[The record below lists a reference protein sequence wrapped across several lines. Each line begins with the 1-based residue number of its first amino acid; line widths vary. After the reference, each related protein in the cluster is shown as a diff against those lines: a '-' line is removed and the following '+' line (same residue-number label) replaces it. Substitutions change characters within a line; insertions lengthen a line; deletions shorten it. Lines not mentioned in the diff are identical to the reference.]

1 MVSSLELRRIA
12 AFSNLPDAQI
22 SWFLSHVQEVSVQA
36 GEAFV
41 RQGEPADWM
50 IIFLEGLFQ
59 WRGEFGGDTVSL
71 PAQAGEVSGVFPFSR
86 MKRFTVTGRALTDG
100 RLLKFPAALFPELI
114 QKMPELT
121 ATLVAMMSDRIREGT
136 RIEQQR
142 DRLVSLGKLSAGLA
156 HELNNPASAA
166 KRSTGQMRD
175 ALVRMRNAN
184 AALWRL
190 SLGDSEKSR
199 IEEVEATL
207 LRSGVARL
215 EALALSDLEERLE
228 SILRGHGQDDSGDL
242 SAALAR
248 CNMSPD
254 ALVSLLT
261 ALDSATARAAIMRIA
276 ATAEVASLLDS
287 IESGT
292 SRISSLVQ
300 TVKEYTYMDQAPV
313 QNVDV
318 VRSLETTLGILTHKL
333 KPQINVKRDYQPIP
347 LLVNTV
353 GTELNQIWTNI
364 IENAIDAML
373 GQGELLVRT
382 FREDHFVVVEIGDN
396 GSGIP
401 PEIKPHIFDPFF
413 TTKGV
418 GEGTGL
424 GLNTVQTIVRKHGG
438 NVQVNSKPG
447 DTRFQ
452 VWLPIAAPP
461 EAGNNEAGNNQFDS

>member
-12 AFSNLPDAQI
+12 AFSNLPDDQI
-22 SWFLSHVQEVSVQA
+22 SWFLSHVQEIVVQA
-36 GEAFV
+36 GESFV

-50 IIFLEGLFQ
+50 VIFLEGLFQ
-59 WRGEFGGDTVSL
+59 WRGEFGGETVSL
-71 PAQAGEVSGVFPFSR
+71 PAQAGDVSGVFPFSR

-166 KRSTGQMRD
+166 KRATGQMRD
-175 ALVRMRNAN
+175 ALARMRNAN

-190 SLGDSEKSR
+190 PLDDSEKSR

-207 LRSGVARL
+207 LRSDMTPL
-215 EALALSDLEERLE
+215 EALALSDLEERLD
-228 SILRGHGQDDSGDL
+228 SILRSHGQDNSGDL

-248 CNMSPD
+248 CNMPPD
-254 ALVSLLT
+254 TLAYLLT
-261 ALDSATARAAIMRIA
+261 ELGSAIARDAVIRIA
-276 ATAEVASLLDS
+276 ATAELASLLNTID
-287 IESGT
+287 SGT
-292 SRISSLVQ
+292 SRITSLVQ
-300 TVKEYTYMDQAPV
+300 TVKEYTYMDQAQV

-333 KPQINVKRDYQPIP
+333 EPKINVKRDYQPIP
-347 LLVNTV
+347 LLVNSV
-353 GTELNQIWTNI
+353 GTELNQVWTNI

-373 GQGELLVRT
+373 GQGELQVRT

-396 GSGIP
+396 GAGIP
-401 PEIKPHIFDPFF
+401 PEIRPHIFDPFF

-438 NVQVNSKPG
+438 NVQVASKPG

-452 VWLPIAAPP
+452 VWLPFADPS
-461 EAGNNEAGNNQFDS
+461 EAGNNQLDS

>member
-12 AFSNLPDAQI
+12 AFSNLPDDQI
-22 SWFLSHVQEVSVQA
+22 SWFLNHVQEVPVQV

-71 PAQAGEVSGVFPFSR
+71 PAQAGDVSGVFPFSR
-86 MKRFTVTGRALTDG
+86 MKRFTVTGSALTDG
-100 RLLKFPAALFPELI
+100 RLLKFPATLFPELI

-166 KRSTGQMRD
+166 KRAAGQMRD
-175 ALVRMRNAN
+175 ALARMRNAN
-184 AALWRL
+184 AALWRR
-190 SLGDSEKSR
+190 SLDDSEKFR

-207 LRSGVARL
+207 LRSGVARF

-228 SILRGHGQDDSGDL
+228 SILRSHGQDNLGNL

-254 ALVSLLT
+254 ALVTLLT
-261 ALDSATARAAIMRIA
+261 GLDSATARDAIMRIA
-276 ATAEVASLLDS
+276 AAAELASLLHT

-318 VRSLETTLGILTHKL
+318 VRSLETTLGILTHRL
-333 KPQINVKRDYQPIP
+333 KPHIHVKCDCQPIP
-347 LLVNTV
+347 LLVNMV
-353 GTELNQIWTNI
+353 GTELNQVWTNI
-364 IENAIDAML
+364 IENAIDAMH
-373 GQGELLVRT
+373 GQGELQVRT
-382 FREDHFVVVEIGDN
+382 FREDNFVVVEIGDN

-401 PEIKPHIFDPFF
+401 PEIRRHIFDPFF

-424 GLNTVQTIVRKHGG
+424 GLNTVQTIVRKRGG
-438 NVQVNSKPG
+438 NVQVDSKPG

-452 VWLPIAAPP
+452 VWLPFAAPP
-461 EAGNNEAGNNQFDS
+461 EAGNNQLDS

>member
-1 MVSSLELRRIA
+1 MVSSVELRRIA
-12 AFSNLPDAQI
+12 AFSNLPDDQI
-22 SWFLSHVQEVSVQA
+22 SWFLSHVQEVPVQA
-36 GEAFV
+36 GVAFV
-41 RQGEPADWM
+41 RQGDPADWM

-71 PAQAGEVSGVFPFSR
+71 PAQAGDVSGVFPFSR

-114 QKMPELT
+114 QKMPGLT

-166 KRSTGQMRD
+166 KRAAGQIRD
-175 ALVRMRNAN
+175 ALARMRNAN

-190 SLGDSEKSR
+190 SFDDSEKSR

-207 LRSGVARL
+207 LQSGVARL

-228 SILRGHGQDDSGDL
+228 SILRSHGQDNSGNL

-248 CNMSPD
+248 CNMSPG

-261 ALDSATARAAIMRIA
+261 ELDSATARDAIMRIA
-276 ATAEVASLLDS
+276 ATAELASLLNT

-300 TVKEYTYMDQAPV
+300 TVKEYTYLDQAPV

-318 VRSLETTLGILTHKL
+318 VRSLETTLGILTHRL
-333 KPQINVKRDYQPIP
+333 KPHINVKLDYQPIP
-347 LLVNTV
+347 LLVNTA
-353 GTELNQIWTNI
+353 GTELNQVWTNI
-364 IENAIDAML
+364 IENAIDAMP
-373 GQGELLVRT
+373 GQGELQVRT
-382 FREDHFVVVEIGDN
+382 FREDNFVVVEIGDN

-438 NVQVNSKPG
+438 NVQVDSKPG

-452 VWLPIAAPP
+452 VWLPFAAPP
-461 EAGNNEAGNNQFDS
+461 EAGNNQLDS

>member
-12 AFSNLPDAQI
+12 AFSNLPDDQI
-22 SWFLSHVQEVSVQA
+22 SWFLSHVQEVLVHA

-50 IIFLEGLFQ
+50 FILLEGLFQ

-71 PAQAGEVSGVFPFSR
+71 PAQAGDVSGVFPFSR
-86 MKRFTVTGRALTDG
+86 MKRFTVTGRALTEG

-166 KRSTGQMRD
+166 KRAAGQMRY
-175 ALVRMRNAN
+175 ALTKLRNAN

-190 SLGDSEKSR
+190 PIDDSEKSR

-207 LRSGVARL
+207 LRSDMAPL

-228 SILRGHGQDDSGDL
+228 SILRSHGQDSSGDL

-254 ALVSLLT
+254 ALASLLRE
-261 ALDSATARAAIMRIA
+261 LDPASARDAIMRIA
-276 ATAEVASLLDS
+276 ATAEVARLLYSIDS
-287 IESGT
+287 CT
-292 SRISSLVQ
+292 SRVSSLVQ

-318 VRSLETTLGILTHKL
+318 VRSLDTTLGILTHRL
-333 KPQINVKRDYQPIP
+333 KPNINVKRDYQPIP

-353 GTELNQIWTNI
+353 GTELNQVWTNI
-364 IENAIDAML
+364 IENAIDAMP
-373 GQGELLVRT
+373 GQGELQVRT

-438 NVQVNSKPG
+438 NVQVDSKPG

-452 VWLPIAAPP
+452 VWLPFAAPA
-461 EAGNNEAGNNQFDS
+461 EASNDSRQS

>member
-12 AFSNLPDAQI
+12 AFSNLPDDQI
-22 SWFLSHVQEVSVQA
+22 SWFLSHVEEVPVQA

-41 RQGEPADWM
+41 RQGDPADWM
-50 IIFLEGLFQ
+50 IVFLEGLFQ

-71 PAQAGEVSGVFPFSR
+71 PVQAGDVSGVFPFSR
-86 MKRFTVTGRALTDG
+86 MKQFTVTGRALTDG
-100 RLLKFPAALFPELI
+100 RLLKFPASLFPELI

-166 KRSTGQMRD
+166 KRATSQMRD
-175 ALVRMRNAN
+175 ALTRLRNAN

-190 SLGDSEKSR
+190 SIDDSEKSR

-207 LRSGVARL
+207 LQSGVTQL

-228 SILRGHGQDDSGDL
+228 SILRNHGQDNSGDL

-261 ALDSATARAAIMRIA
+261 ELDSATARDAIMRIA
-276 ATAEVASLLDS
+276 AMAELASLLNT

-292 SRISSLVQ
+292 TRISSLVQ

-318 VRSLETTLGILTHKL
+318 VRSLDNTLGILTHKL
-333 KPQINVKRDYQPIP
+333 KPNINVKRDYQPIP

-396 GSGIP
+396 GPGIP
-401 PEIKPHIFDPFF
+401 PEIRPHIFDPFF

-438 NVQVNSKPG
+438 NVQVDSKPG

-452 VWLPIAAPP
+452 VWLPFADPS
-461 EAGNNEAGNNQFDS
+461 EAGNKQLDS

>member
-12 AFSNLPDAQI
+12 AFSNLPDDQI

-41 RQGEPADWM
+41 RQGDPADWM
-50 IIFLEGLFQ
+50 VIFLEGLFQ

-71 PAQAGEVSGVFPFSR
+71 PAQAGDVSGVFPFSR

-166 KRSTGQMRD
+166 KRAAGQMRD
-175 ALVRMRNAN
+175 ALARMRNAN
-184 AALWRL
+184 AALWRR
-190 SLGDSEKSR
+190 SLDDSEKFR

-207 LRSGVARL
+207 LRSGVARF

-228 SILRGHGQDDSGDL
+228 SILRSHGQDNSGDL

-248 CNMSPD
+248 YNMSPD

-261 ALDSATARAAIMRIA
+261 ELDSATVRDAIMRIA
-276 ATAEVASLLDS
+276 ATAELASLLNT

-333 KPQINVKRDYQPIP
+333 TPQINVKRDYQPVP

-364 IENAIDAML
+364 IENAIDAMP
-373 GQGELLVRT
+373 GQGELRVRT
-382 FREDHFVVVEIGDN
+382 FREDNFVVVEIGDN

-401 PEIKPHIFDPFF
+401 PEIRPHIFDPFF

-438 NVQVNSKPG
+438 NVQVDSKPG

-452 VWLPIAAPP
+452 VWLPF
-461 EAGNNEAGNNQFDS
+461 AGNNQLDS

>member
-12 AFSNLPDAQI
+12 AFSNLPDDQV
-22 SWFLSHVQEVSVQA
+22 SWFLSRVQEVLVQA

-50 IIFLEGLFQ
+50 FIFLEGFFQ

-71 PAQAGEVSGVFPFSR
+71 PAQAGDVSGVFPFSR
-86 MKRFTVTGRALTDG
+86 MKQFTVTGRALTDG

-166 KRSTGQMRD
+166 KRAAGQMRD
-175 ALVRMRNAN
+175 ALARMRDAN

-190 SLGDSEKSR
+190 SFDDSEKSR

-207 LRSGVARL
+207 LRSGVARF

-228 SILRGHGQDDSGDL
+228 SILRSHGQDNSGEL

-254 ALVSLLT
+254 ALASLLT
-261 ALDSATARAAIMRIA
+261 ELDPATARDAIVRIA
-276 ATAEVASLLDS
+276 ATAELANLLNT
-287 IESGT
+287 IENGT

-300 TVKEYTYMDQAPV
+300 TVKEYTNMDQAPV

-318 VRSLETTLGILTHKL
+318 VRSLETTLGILTHRL
-333 KPQINVKRDYQPIP
+333 KPHINVKRDYQLIP
-347 LLVNTV
+347 LLVNTA
-353 GTELNQIWTNI
+353 GTELNQVWTNI
-364 IENAIDAML
+364 IENAIDAMP
-373 GQGELLVRT
+373 GQGELQVRT
-382 FREDHFVVVEIGDN
+382 FREDNFVVVEIGDN

-401 PEIKPHIFDPFF
+401 PEIRPHIFDPFF

-438 NVQVNSKPG
+438 NVQVDSKPG

-452 VWLPIAAPP
+452 VWLPFATPP
-461 EAGNNEAGNNQFDS
+461 EAGKPMSPQ

>member
-121 ATLVAMMSDRIREGT
+121 ATLVTMMSDRIREGT

-166 KRSTGQMRD
+166 KRATGQMRD
-175 ALVRMRNAN
+175 ALARMRNAN

-190 SLGDSEKSR
+190 SLDDSEKSR

-248 CNMSPD
+248 CSMSPD

-261 ALDSATARAAIMRIA
+261 ALDSATARDAIMRIA
-276 ATAEVASLLDS
+276 ATVEVASLLDS

-318 VRSLETTLGILTHKL
+318 VRSLETTLDILTHKL

-418 GEGTGL
+418 GDGTGL

-452 VWLPIAAPP
+452 VWLPIVAPP
-461 EAGNNEAGNNQFDS
+461 EAGNN

>member
-12 AFSNLPDAQI
+12 AFSNLPDDQI
-22 SWFLSHVQEVSVQA
+22 SWFLSHAQEVPVQA

-50 IIFLEGLFQ
+50 VIFLDGLFQ

-71 PAQAGEVSGVFPFSR
+71 PAQAGDVSGVFPFSR

-166 KRSTGQMRD
+166 KRATGQMRD

-190 SLGDSEKSR
+190 PLDDSEKSR

-207 LRSGVARL
+207 LRSDMAPL
-215 EALALSDLEERLE
+215 EALALSDLEEGLD
-228 SILRGHGQDDSGDL
+228 SILRSHGQDNSGDL

-248 CNMSPD
+248 CNMPPD
-254 ALVSLLT
+254 ALASLLT
-261 ALDSATARAAIMRIA
+261 ALGSATARDAIIRIA
-276 ATAEVASLLDS
+276 ATAELASLLDT

-318 VRSLETTLGILTHKL
+318 VRSLETTLGILNHKL
-333 KPQINVKRDYQPIP
+333 KPKINVKRDYQPIP
-347 LLVNTV
+347 PLVNTV
-353 GTELNQIWTNI
+353 GIELNQVWTNI

-373 GQGELLVRT
+373 GQGELQVRT

-396 GSGIP
+396 GPGIP
-401 PEIKPHIFDPFF
+401 PEIRPHIFDPFF

-438 NVQVNSKPG
+438 NVQVDSKPG

-452 VWLPIAAPP
+452 VWLPFAAPP
-461 EAGNNEAGNNQFDS
+461 EAGNNQVDS